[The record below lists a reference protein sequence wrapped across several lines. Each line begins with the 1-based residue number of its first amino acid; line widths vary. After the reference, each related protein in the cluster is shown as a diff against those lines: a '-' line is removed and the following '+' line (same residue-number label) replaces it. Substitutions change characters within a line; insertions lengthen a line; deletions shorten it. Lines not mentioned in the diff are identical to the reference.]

1 LAESSRSRAADESE
15 DGGDTMGEPG
25 IPSGQTGGRDLRVSS
40 DKLTKLADDLDDMQ
54 DHLDKQ
60 IKRMDGIVDRIEAG
74 WRGPAATAYRDF
86 HRAAAEDAVR
96 IREVMRHLE
105 QAVRLS
111 RDGFDQ
117 QDLDVLE
124 RIQQI
129 QVDVDS
135 EVDRLSTPNPD
146 AAAAAPPAQP
156 RSSLD
161 SF

>member
-1 LAESSRSRAADESE
+1 M
-15 DGGDTMGEPG
+15 GDPG
-25 IPSGQTGGRDLRVSS
+25 IPSGQDSGRRLRVSS

-60 IKRMDGIVDRIEAG
+60 IRRMDGIVDHIEAG
-74 WRGPAATAYRDF
+74 WRGPAATAYREF

-111 RDGFDQ
+111 RDGFDE
-117 QDLDVLE
+117 QDLDVLDRIR
-124 RIQQI
+124 RIQMN
-129 QVDVDS
+129 VDS
-135 EVDRLSTPNPD
+135 EVDKLSTPNTD
-146 AAAAAPPAQP
+146 GAAAAAPTQP